1 MKLSQ
6 LAHLPK
12 MPTNYSSM
20 YLLITSDFPL
30 RRHSSRSETDGFQV
44 ILWNMESRHCIILH
58 QIFARLIRGLNRG
71 RSQFIMAMNCVLRE
85 IVSRLVWKKS
95 KYFCVKSTICFG
107 PGKPRGSL
115 PLGSLVAVLEACRTM
130 RRQCN
135 LVQIR
140 KTHPVQV
147 ECHRVALFG
156 NCQLSTL
163 LRKRIDS
170 WIDSSCNSIGTSFFS
185 KLK

>member
-1 MKLSQ
+1 
-6 LAHLPK
+6 
-12 MPTNYSSM
+12 
-20 YLLITSDFPL
+20 
-30 RRHSSRSETDGFQV
+30 
-44 ILWNMESRHCIILH
+44 MESRHCIILH

-85 IVSRLVWKKS
+85 RVSRLVWKKS
-95 KYFCVKSTICFG
+95 KYFCVESTICFG

-140 KTHPVQV
+140 KTHPVQAIHPCKV
-147 ECHRVALFG
+147 KSMRKARCLSGQISSTFWHQFPEFRSPNSDQPTVLPNLRPQSGRDKSRTQRSHCCRSGSRLDFG
-156 NCQLSTL
+156 SQQ
-163 LRKRIDS
+163 K
-170 WIDSSCNSIGTSFFS
+170 F
-185 KLK
+185 